1 MAVPEGRARI
11 DGFVFLAA
19 AALGAA
25 FSTMHLGRKRR
36 AYRAVLNWRRSWLSR
51 EIILFSF
58 FASVSAFHLLFD
70 RDGAATG
77 WIAAAAGVATLFAMD
92 RVYGVTRTPGLW
104 RHSAQVVLTGAL
116 VAAMVAGSGLL
127 VAMAGSVKLVLYAGR
142 RVAAGRKIAAGRKVV
157 RLSLG
162 AARVVVGL
170 LVPVGMLLWGGREL
184 IVVAA
189 VLVAVGEVIDRCEF
203 YLELDVPTPS
213 KQMAADFAAAVRGA
227 TRDAA

>member
-1 MAVPEGRARI
+1 
-11 DGFVFLAA
+11 
-19 AALGAA
+19 
-25 FSTMHLGRKRR
+25 
-36 AYRAVLNWRRSWLSR
+36 
-51 EIILFSF
+51 
-58 FASVSAFHLLFD
+58 
-70 RDGAATG
+70 
-77 WIAAAAGVATLFAMD
+77 MD

-116 VAAMVAGSGLL
+116 VAAMVAGSGLS

-170 LVPVGMLLWGGREL
+170 LVPAGMLLWGGREL

-189 VLVAVGEVIDRCEF
+189 VLIAVGEVIDRCEF